1 MTVGE
6 GSGLMAPKAG
16 EAKAQRSTSRRP
28 RGSLN
33 REDIIAAAFELIAE
47 EGGVDG
53 LSMPRLARHLDVG
66 VTSLYWYFRS
76 KDDLLAALTEEAAD
90 RFYQLLPD
98 YSDRPWDEHLLRYF
112 RDFRGVFRDNPA
124 LCDLIVLRAPLQ
136 ARSPEAMRRFFTLL
150 EREMSALVRAGF
162 PVAEAVDAYMTLSV
176 YSRGC
181 VLNERLFT
189 AAQGQLE
196 RGGYRPARPDVD
208 PVNLPVMAEAAKY
221 WSPSFATDDKFE
233 AGIALIIEGLRARL
247 SQLTAGAA
255 PA

>member
-1 MTVGE
+1 MAAGE
-6 GSGLMAPKAG
+6 GSGLMAPKTG
-16 EAKAQRSTSRRP
+16 EARAQRSASRRP

-47 EGGVDG
+47 EAGVDG

-90 RFYQLLPD
+90 QFYQLLPD
-98 YSDRPWDEHLLRYF
+98 YSGRPWDEHLSSYF
-112 RDFRGVFRDNPA
+112 RDFRQVFRDNPA

-150 EREMSALVRAGF
+150 ERELSALVQAGF

-176 YSRGC
+176 YTRGC

-189 AAQGQLE
+189 AAQDQLD
-196 RGGYRPARPDVD
+196 RGGYRAPRTDLD

-221 WSPSFATDDKFE
+221 WASSFATDEKFE
-233 AGIALIIEGLRARL
+233 AGIGLIIDGLRARL
-247 SQLTAGAA
+247 AQLTAGAA